1 MPRKNFK
8 TLSSEVRNDPQR
20 AQRVEEHKKA
30 IRDSLGLGELRSR
43 RGETQVSFA
52 EKFGTSQARVSSIE
66 RQDDLYL
73 STLGGYVAA
82 LGGRLEVRAVF
93 EDETVE
99 LLARAAAER
108 EPA

>member
-8 TLSSEVRNDPQR
+8 TLSAEVRKDPRR
-20 AQRVEEHKKA
+20 AQRIDEHKKA
-30 IRDSLGLGELRSR
+30 IRDSLGLGELRSH
-43 RGETQVSFA
+43 RGETQVAVA
-52 EKFGTSQARVSSIE
+52 EKFGASQARVSSIE

-73 STLGGYVAA
+73 STLSGYVTA
-82 LGGRLEVRAVF
+82 LGGKLEVRAVF

-99 LLARAAAER
+99 LVPHALAER